1 VSGLRPH
8 GCERLSAQPAQ
19 RSERLSAARYR
30 RQRRSA
36 ALGIVVIHYLVVS
49 PADFSRPYF
58 AVKSRI
64 D

>member
-1 VSGLRPH
+1 MSGLRPH

-30 RQRRSA
+30 RQRLSA

-49 PADFSRPYF
+49 PADFSRLYF
-58 AVKSRI
+58 AVKCRV

>member
-19 RSERLSAARYR
+19 RIERLSAA
-30 RQRRSA
+30 
-36 ALGIVVIHYLVVS
+36 LGIRVIYILVLS
-49 PADFSRPYF
+49 PAEFPRLYF
-58 AVKSRI
+58 AVKSRV

>member
-1 VSGLRPH
+1 MSGLRPH

-19 RSERLSAARYR
+19 RIERLSAARRR
-30 RQRRSA
+30 RQRLSA
-36 ALGIVVIHYLVVS
+36 ALGIRVIYILVLS
-49 PADFSRPYF
+49 PAEFPRLYF